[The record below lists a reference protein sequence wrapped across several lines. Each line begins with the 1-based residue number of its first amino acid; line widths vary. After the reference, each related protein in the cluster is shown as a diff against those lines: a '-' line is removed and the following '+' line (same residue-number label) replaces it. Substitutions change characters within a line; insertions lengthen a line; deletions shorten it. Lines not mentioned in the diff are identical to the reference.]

1 MTSED
6 PSLEDGWS
14 ADQQYTTLCQTTALM
29 GSMLAFGRKTEQQSN
44 APSMLRTSHTT
55 EALAWPVP
63 SSKEW
68 TSIGAVV
75 VRAVAVLGWLCGRI
89 ASRGKAE
96 ASPAHLLTS
105 FEKAQKHAAQKLLME
120 SLLQLLDSLLTG
132 KTTADF
138 LNNVC

>member
-1 MTSED
+1 
-6 PSLEDGWS
+6 
-14 ADQQYTTLCQTTALM
+14 
-29 GSMLAFGRKTEQQSN
+29 MLAFGRETEQQSN
-44 APSMLRTSHTT
+44 APSMLSTSHTT
-55 EALAWPVP
+55 ETLAWPVP

-75 VRAVAVLGWLCGRI
+75 VRAVAVLRWLCGRI
-89 ASRGKAE
+89 AARGKAE

-138 LNNVC
+138 LNNIC